1 MNDMAMSHPLSK
13 WLVILM
19 LSALPWATGAS
30 AQIVKGKG
38 GKGPKCKCEEVDPDA
53 RTLAKYEREDDD
65 QFKFEKGILGDVI
78 SFPFIGLDSDG
89 EINEFEWTSPA
100 FVDFMIVKYS
110 GTCDVVNESADKTG
124 ADNNPGG
131 EPGTADGEGTEG
143 RFGPTDRHAVS
154 NFSLCKKGSSDPC
167 AGNQLPHLSSLGAI
181 QGSGTGSAFR
191 DVTFSDADGGLT
203 EIQFLTLQNIDVTS
217 LDGNWVEGPAGTW
230 TPTVSTSTATF
241 RFSQQAGNTDKAI
254 FEALVSDG
262 CGQINI
268 DPAMSWSGAANA
280 AVAAGSET
288 PGAFRLGDNYPNPF
302 NPTTTVRFEVAEQAQ
317 VRVAVYDVLGR
328 LVKTLATGEMLPG
341 TYTATWD
348 GTSEA
353 GTAVSSGVYLYR
365 MEAGSYVATKV
376 MSLLK

>member
-1 MNDMAMSHPLSK
+1 MSNTDTYLHFRCGMLALCLLGLPVTAM
-13 WLVILM
+13 
-19 LSALPWATGAS
+19 G
-30 AQIVKGKG
+30 QIVG
-38 GKGPKCKCEEVDPDA
+38 GPAFPRSKCVCEHVDHSA
-53 RTLAKYEREDDD
+53 KTSAKYNKNTAHPSEFVFHR
-65 QFKFEKGILGDVI
+65 GRLGDVFL
-78 SFPFIGLDSDG
+78 FPFIGLDGDG
-89 EINEFEWTSPA
+89 AINQFDWIAPVS
-100 FVDFMIVKYS
+100 VDFFVVKQD
-110 GTCDVVNESADKTG
+110 GGLCDVIPESADVEG
-124 ADNNPGG
+124 EDNNPG
-131 EPGTADGEGTEG
+131 ENGTLLGTSG
-143 RFGPTDRHAVS
+143 RYGPTALEPVKQVS
-154 NFSLCKKGSSDPC
+154 FCSTSSVSPC
-167 AGNQLPHLSSLGAI
+167 AGNQLPRLSSLGDI
-181 QGSGTGSAFR
+181 QNPGSGSAFR
-191 DVTFSDADGGLT
+191 DVTFTDDDGVLI
-203 EIQFLTLQNIDVTS
+203 EVQFLTLQNIDVTS